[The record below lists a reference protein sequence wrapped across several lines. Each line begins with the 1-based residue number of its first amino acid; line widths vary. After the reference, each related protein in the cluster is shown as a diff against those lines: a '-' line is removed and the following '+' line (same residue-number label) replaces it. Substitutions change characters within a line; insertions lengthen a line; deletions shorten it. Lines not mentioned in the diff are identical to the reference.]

1 MVIEQVR
8 EISKKSSKEE
18 NQMKLTNE
26 QRDTM
31 VKQVDN
37 RKAKKIKKQNKKA
50 DYLSS
55 DKH

>member
-1 MVIEQVR
+1 
-8 EISKKSSKEE
+8 
-18 NQMKLTNE
+18 MKLTNE
-26 QRDTM
+26 QRGTM